1 MESSF
6 IQKIW
11 NNPVLRFCVGLVLLL
26 SLVYL
31 ILVGLAVLGA
41 GFRLIFTQPAIGMLE
56 GVQENHI
63 LAFYLGDL
71 STALLQSSSVS
82 HTVRLLSLKSA
93 AGHHLVR
100 CQRSGCTSCQSHGR
114 LPCHHGGQRGDLPH
128 QHCRQHDSLQRE
140 ETAQTSLR
148 RCHYARHLQ
157 HPHRLPGHGH

>member
-1 MESSF
+1 MSEGKEIENSF

-11 NNPVLRFCVGLVLLL
+11 NNPVLRFCVGLVILL

-31 ILVGLAVLGA
+31 ILVGLAVVGA

-82 HTVRLLSLKSA
+82 HTVTLHITVTEVCCRSPPRTLSAQWLHKLSVSRPPSLSSWGPTWGPPSPTLPSA
-93 AGHHLVR
+93 
-100 CQRSGCTSCQSHGR
+100 
-114 LPCHHGGQRGDLPH
+114 
-128 QHCRQHDSLQRE
+128 
-140 ETAQTSLR
+140 
-148 RCHYARHLQ
+148 
-157 HPHRLPGHGH
+157 